1 MSGAPPVT
9 LSAMMQP
16 DTTTSEDTTSAHWV
30 RNLAVIWLAQFV
42 TLMGFSFVFP
52 FVPLFVQELG
62 ITDPAQAALW
72 AGISSTAQGLTMFL
86 ASPIWGM
93 IGDRYGR
100 KLNVLRAMI
109 GGGILTGLSGLVGNV
124 YQLTALR
131 LLTGLAS
138 GSVAPTMAL
147 AASSAPKH
155 RIAFTIGAV
164 QSALFLGTTVGP
176 LFGGFLADTVGYRA
190 TFMIAGAVVI
200 AAALLLLVFVQENF
214 QRPVEPKPIFARQAF
229 TDLFSLIT
237 SKDLAPLLGTMF
249 IVQIAPMM
257 MFTILPVL
265 LVSFVQ
271 GSVATTTGVAFAILG
286 LTASVAAYVT
296 GWLSSRMSL
305 TKMLVAACVGAGI
318 FYLPLTFVNSVL
330 PLYLFL
336 GIGGLFQG
344 ILSSSTNGLVGLMLP
359 PEKQATGF
367 GATQSTFA
375 LAIAIGPLLGAGI
388 ATVGGLR
395 AVFPFQAAALL
406 ATAAIVVWLLAGRDN
421 SPQPSAR
428 SAKESS

>member
-1 MSGAPPVT
+1 
-9 LSAMMQP
+9 MQP
-16 DTTTSEDTTSAHWV
+16 NATTSEHAASPHWV
-30 RNLAVIWLAQFV
+30 RNLMVIWLAQCV

-52 FVPLFVQELG
+52 FVPLFIQELG
-62 ITDPAQAALW
+62 VTDPTQAALW
-72 AGISSTAQGLTMFL
+72 AAISSTAQGLTMFL

-93 IGDRYGR
+93 VGDRYGR

-176 LFGGFLADTVGYRA
+176 LFGGFLADAVGYRA
-190 TFMIAGAVVI
+190 TFMIAGGVVI

-214 QRPVEPKPIFARQAF
+214 QRPADPKPIFARAAF

-237 SKDLAPLLGTMF
+237 SKELAPLLGTMF

-286 LTASVAAYVT
+286 LTASVAAYAT
-296 GWLSSRMSL
+296 GWLSSKMSL

-318 FYLPLTFVNSVL
+318 FYIPLTFVNSIL

-406 ATAAIVVWLLAGRDN
+406 VTAAIVVWLLAGRDN
-421 SPQPSAR
+421 NPQQSAG
-428 SAKESS
+428 AAQEST

>member
-1 MSGAPPVT
+1 
-9 LSAMMQP
+9 MQP
-16 DTTTSEDTTSAHWV
+16 DTTTSEHTASAHWI
-30 RNLAVIWLAQFV
+30 RNLVVIWLAQCV

-62 ITDPAQAALW
+62 VTDPAQAALW
-72 AGISSTAQGLTMFL
+72 AGVSSTAQGLTMFL

-109 GGGILTGLSGLVGNV
+109 GGGVLTGLSGLVGNV

-138 GSVAPTMAL
+138 GSVAPMMAL
-147 AASSAPKH
+147 AASTSPKH

-164 QSALFLGTTVGP
+164 QSALFLGTTIGP
-176 LFGGFLADTVGYRA
+176 LFGGLLADAVGYRA
-190 TFMIAGAVVI
+190 TFMIAGGVVI

-229 TDLFSLIT
+229 TDLFSLISSRT
-237 SKDLAPLLGTMF
+237 LAPLLGTMF

-265 LVSFVQ
+265 LVSFGQ
-271 GSVATTTGVAFAILG
+271 GSGATTTGIAFAILG
-286 LTASVAAYVT
+286 ITSAIAAYAT

-305 TKMLVAACVGAGI
+305 TKMLVAACLGAGI
-318 FYLPLTFVNSVL
+318 FYLPLIFVNSIL
-330 PLYLFL
+330 PLYIFL
-336 GIGGLFQG
+336 GIGGIFQG
-344 ILSSSTNGLVGLMLP
+344 VLSSSTNGLVGLMLP

-375 LAIAIGPLLGAGI
+375 LAFAIGPLIGAGI

-395 AVFPFQAAALL
+395 SVFPFQAAALL

-421 SPQPSAR
+421 SPQPSATPAEQ
-428 SAKESS
+428 ST

>member
-214 QRPVEPKPIFARQAF
+214 QRPVEPKPIFARAAF

-237 SKDLAPLLGTMF
+237 SRDMAPSLGTMF

-257 MFTILPVL
+257 MFTILPML

-271 GSVATTTGVAFAILG
+271 GRVATTTGVAFAILG

>member
-1 MSGAPPVT
+1 
-9 LSAMMQP
+9 
-16 DTTTSEDTTSAHWV
+16 
-30 RNLAVIWLAQFV
+30 
-42 TLMGFSFVFP
+42 
-52 FVPLFVQELG
+52 
-62 ITDPAQAALW
+62 
-72 AGISSTAQGLTMFL
+72 
-86 ASPIWGM
+86 
-93 IGDRYGR
+93 
-100 KLNVLRAMI
+100 MI
-109 GGGILTGLSGLVGNV
+109 GGGVLTGLSGLVGNF

-147 AASSAPKH
+147 AASASPKH

-164 QSALFLGTTVGP
+164 QSALFVGTTVGP
-176 LFGGFLADTVGYRA
+176 LFGGLLADAVGYRA
-190 TFMIAGAVVI
+190 TFLIAGGVVI

-214 QRPVEPKPIFARQAF
+214 QRPVEPKPIFAREAF
-229 TDLFSLIT
+229 ADMFGLISSRT
-237 SKDLAPLLGTMF
+237 LAPLLGTMF

-265 LVSFVQ
+265 LMSFGQ
-271 GSVATTTGVAFAILG
+271 GSGATSTGVDFGILG
-286 LTASVAAYVT
+286 ITAAVAAYVT

-318 FYLPLTFVNSVL
+318 FYLPLIFVSSVL

-344 ILSSSTNGLVGLMLP
+344 ILSSSTNGLVGLVLP
-359 PEKQATGF
+359 PEKQGAGF

-375 LAIAIGPLLGAGI
+375 LAIAIGPLIGAGI

-395 AVFPFQAAALL
+395 SVFPFQAAALL
-406 ATAAIVVWLLAGRDN
+406 VTTVIVMRLLAGRGN
-421 SPQPSAR
+421 APQPSAGSGIDSTQR
-428 SAKESS
+428 I